1 MNMNRLL
8 LALILSTIAATGIHP
23 TALAATSLDQ
33 AGGSGGDNSGK
44 CPLRAAELDKLTPY
58 RWQFS
63 RYQGEHVYTPTI
75 GIGGI
80 RIESCQLLGKD
91 AKGAIRAVVVVN
103 YARGAN
109 VAAFAKYWRAVCADS
124 LMPDARGKVQP
135 VSGVTGV
142 YRCVTASGRASNSWL
157 EAPALTIQL
166 ETMDSAGEDV
176 VEVEKVLPQLLAAAA
191 SSGR

>member
-8 LALILSTIAATGIHP
+8 LALVLLPIAAAASHP
-23 TALAATSLDQ
+23 TAFATTPAEQ

-44 CPLRAAELDKLTPY
+44 CPLRAADLDKLTPY

-80 RIESCQLLGKD
+80 RIESCQLVGKD
-91 AKGAIRAVVVVN
+91 AKGAMRAVVVVN
-103 YARGAN
+103 FARGAN
-109 VAAFAKYWRAVCADS
+109 VAAFAKYWRTVCAES

-135 VSGVTGV
+135 VPEVTGV
-142 YRCVTASGRASNSWL
+142 SRCVTASGRSSNTWL
-157 EAPALTIQL
+157 EAPAHTIQL
-166 ETMDSAGEDV
+166 ETMDSTGENI

-191 SSGR
+191 GSGR

>member
-1 MNMNRLL
+1 MNMIRLL
-8 LALILSTIAATGIHP
+8 LALVLWPIAATGSHP
-23 TALAATSLDQ
+23 TAFAAMSAEQ

-44 CPLRAAELDKLTPY
+44 CPLRAADLDKLTPF
-58 RWQFS
+58 RWQFA
-63 RYQGEHVYTPTI
+63 RYDAEHVYMPTA

-103 YARGAN
+103 FARGAN
-109 VAAFAKYWRAVCADS
+109 VAAFAKYWRTVCAES

-142 YRCVTASGRASNSWL
+142 YRCVTASGRPSNSWL
-157 EAPALTIQL
+157 EAPATTIQL
-166 ETMDSAGEDV
+166 EAMDGQGENV
-176 VEVEKVLPQLLAAAA
+176 VEVDKVLPQLLAAAA